1 MQSNFTKLILA
12 LGLIGAASFALG
24 TSCATKKS
32 VLPMVEA
39 PTTPSLVAL
48 YNGRY
53 SLSKGFSCSWS
64 SPIYPPRVSVL
75 VASERIWIGL
85 SYDEP
90 EGIPE
95 EIITPYVDFLQ
106 VADELPLTFD
116 EYGYYPAELGP
127 KDRRWT
133 IPSNDGRHDWTA
145 AHATLLEIRE
155 LLNEDE
161 QERADLEAASEGFP
175 SYSQPILALAE
186 SYSMEIAAEDEVP
199 YENVIAAIDLAV
211 ASDFE
216 DFAYVDATA
225 LPEWLK
231 E

>member
-1 MQSNFTKLILA
+1 MPSKFTKLILA

-32 VLPMVEA
+32 VLPMVER

-48 YNGRY
+48 YSGRY
-53 SLSKGFSCSWS
+53 SLAKGFSCSWGEQS
-64 SPIYPPRVSVL
+64 YPPRVSVL

-85 SYDEP
+85 SYDDSESM
-90 EGIPE
+90 
-95 EIITPYVDFLQ
+95 
-106 VADELPLTFD
+106 D

-127 KDRRWT
+127 RDRRWT
-133 IPSNDGRHDWTA
+133 IPSDDGRHDWEA

-155 LLNEDE
+155 LLNEGE
-161 QERADLEAASEGFP
+161 QEEAELEAGREGFP
-175 SYSQPILALAE
+175 SYSQPLLALTE

-199 YENVIAAIDLAV
+199 YESIIAAIDVVV

-216 DFAYVDATA
+216 DFAYVDPPA